1 MLTTV
6 ALLVFCQQP
15 ADPIRASELAGR
27 VALAQSTI
35 ILARQ
40 KAVDARAKREFAERF
55 NHLITALKNFEEAYS
70 GSSGEVWPVKQAAK
84 LDIAMHELST
94 APGFR
99 AKN

>member
-15 ADPIRASELAGR
+15 ADPIRASEVAGR
-27 VALAQSTI
+27 MAQAQPTI
-35 ILARQ
+35 LLARQ
-40 KAVDARAKREFAERF
+40 KAGDARAKREFAERF

-70 GSSGEVWPVKQAAK
+70 SGEVWPVKQAAK
-84 LDIAMHELST
+84 LDAAMHELST